1 MEGGRRHLPL
11 LYPGLAIIDAAPEM
25 IYAPHRR
32 MTENNVGGSPMQ
44 AESSDQQR
52 SADTITVVLTADN
65 HLGYTAFGQHP
76 RKREEHQQRLRR
88 AFQQATD
95 FAIGQ
100 GVDLFVQAGDLFDST
115 TPDERDRSFVSAR
128 LAQLR
133 QAEVSVF
140 ALGGVHD
147 TPAETPTLL
156 GDAAQAPQISYAH
169 LGVMHYL
176 PPDAA
181 EFEPVIVKVRDVPV
195 GICGLGVRVG
205 QEGNPLSRI
214 RELGEIER
222 AAISLLILHAPIEGV
237 STGTSLLD
245 NRAQVSR
252 SSIEDLLVFRYILAG
267 YHHCYQHLRI
277 GQNEVIIA
285 GATQRIDFNNPEQES
300 GFVFLGLAA
309 DGIRWCKHIAVD
321 SLKLQRL
328 LIQTS
333 ELWTDGGNTTDS
345 HPTEAILERLQPLC
359 SEETMAQ
366 LRLEGDLTR
375 GQYHQLDLNQIRRY
389 GEEHCFALA
398 IDDSGLEILPEQE
411 AISAETGERFS
422 PREELVALVDEWIA
436 AAHDEQ
442 EKKTLRATKEDLL
455 AAMDEVKRR

>member
-1 MEGGRRHLPL
+1 
-11 LYPGLAIIDAAPEM
+11 
-25 IYAPHRR
+25 
-32 MTENNVGGSPMQ
+32 MQ

-65 HLGYTAFGQHP
+65 HLG
-76 RKREEHQQRLRR
+76 
-88 AFQQATD
+88 
-95 FAIGQ
+95 
-100 GVDLFVQAGDLFDST
+100 
-115 TPDERDRSFVSAR
+115 SAR